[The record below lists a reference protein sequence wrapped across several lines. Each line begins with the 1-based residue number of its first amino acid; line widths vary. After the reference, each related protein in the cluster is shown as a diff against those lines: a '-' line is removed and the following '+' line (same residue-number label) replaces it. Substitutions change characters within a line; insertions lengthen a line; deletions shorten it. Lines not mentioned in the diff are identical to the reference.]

1 MPKAASLFL
10 IRHGTQ
16 FAARNVRYWHLADIG
31 ECTAHVCFWGQ
42 SGHALVLTNVS
53 FRWQRRHR
61 LCARTRIISGSPV
74 YSDKNGSF

>member
-1 MPKAASLFL
+1 LL
-10 IRHGTQ
+10 QR
-16 FAARNVRYWHLADIG
+16 
-31 ECTAHVCFWGQ
+31 ECLLMTQ

-61 LCARTRIISGSPV
+61 LCCITSGSPV